1 MLMPC
6 LHEEIANSFECPSV
20 AKDYLLFMVAHG
32 YPPHYTDL
40 KENMDANSTT
50 RYYNSYCDYDTT
62 TNTTTVVD
70 MKKEIVLE
78 LSLQWMGPWWGIVHL
93 EHNLHKLL
101 EWGLVMR
108 H

>member
-1 MLMPC
+1 
-6 LHEEIANSFECPSV
+6 
-20 AKDYLLFMVAHG
+20 MVAHG

-50 RYYNSYCDYDTT
+50 RYYSYNSATATT
-62 TNTTTVVD
+62 TTDTTTVVD

-78 LSLQWMGPWWGIVHL
+78 LSLQWIGQWWGIVYL
-93 EHNLHKLL
+93 EQNLHKLL